1 MGYHLEAVARI
12 VSCRVQQRLSTR
24 SESFLASKAHYRLVI
39 SLGEEE
45 KTEEKKQTSQLTC
58 NCIKRTSKLADTS
71 TSIMPRI
78 ATSSIIWSVP
88 RETL

>member
-45 KTEEKKQTSQLTC
+45 KTEDKQEKEEEAKSTRLLRKHGQT
-58 NCIKRTSKLADTS
+58 
-71 TSIMPRI
+71 
-78 ATSSIIWSVP
+78 
-88 RETL
+88 